1 MSDIVLLSNN
11 NSNKAVREF
20 LVNRYSVVES
30 DFNSKNTEEICL
42 RNGIRII
49 AAFVED
55 LPSPQQVELRR
66 MFMYVKNVHFIL
78 FGTHYAFQPFLDSV
92 DKSQVHY
99 IEIPVPM
106 PKFQEQF
113 QYVAENFCG
122 LNSFAQEKAFNKRLI
137 LIVDDDPVCLRN
149 MTGWLKQYYE
159 IAAVKSGA
167 AAISYLGKQKPDLI
181 LLDYE
186 MPVCDGIQTLEMI
199 RAEDDYKN
207 IPVVFLT
214 GVSEEKKVKEALIHK
229 PQGYI
234 LKNSDRFD
242 FITKVNSILAGV

>member
-20 LVNRYSVVES
+20 LLNRYSVVEN
-30 DFNSKNTEEICL
+30 DFNSKNIEEICT

-55 LPSPQQVELRR
+55 LPSPDQVELRR

-78 FGTHYAFQPFLDSV
+78 FGTHYDFQPFVDSV
-92 DKSQVHY
+92 DKNQVHY

-113 QYVAENFCG
+113 QYIAENFCG

-199 RAEDDYKN
+199 RSEEDYRN